1 MFAAAASLPSC
12 DTRMACSTFHNII
25 DPTSLSSV
33 VRNAEIPVCCPIPNG
48 KLQLG
53 TLISICGIIKSN
65 GRSFRV
71 DFMRNCG
78 HCGDSNKD
86 DSILFHFNP
95 RIGGTSDGRNVVVM
109 NSFCDGYWREEE
121 RNMDSFPFACGTQFR
136 LMILVEA
143 EMFKIAVNEQHLYEF
158 KHRCDFNE
166 IGHLH
171 IEGDLTLDLI
181 EFRTELRYLN
191 RPNAPNMSSP
201 EAVNQSQCSLKQPT
215 QEEPEASTRSARS
228 VDSPSVPF
236 LEYEPNLGRP
246 CDIYISGMLPTHIQ
260 ENFVINLANTVEEQQ
275 STTGIINIPVHISI
289 RPDINAIVRN
299 TLTNGIWGEEELQ
312 LQGPSQLIPG
322 THFDLIISNRADKC
336 VLSIN
341 GQPAFEYKHRHDPK
355 TIDALQINGCVV
367 LNSVRFDYKF

>member
-65 GRSFRV
+65 GRSF
-71 DFMRNCG
+71 FM
-78 HCGDSNKD
+78 
-86 DSILFHFNP
+86 
-95 RIGGTSDGRNVVVM
+95 
-109 NSFCDGYWREEE
+109 
-121 RNMDSFPFACGTQFR
+121 Q
-136 LMILVEA
+136 
-143 EMFKIAVNEQHLYEF
+143 
-158 KHRCDFNE
+158 
-166 IGHLH
+166 GHLH